1 MNRNLF
7 EMAVGTIALMIS
19 ILFVSYVV
27 RTGLWKHKT
36 NLNFPL
42 KAKFANIDGIKIGS
56 DVKIGGL
63 KVGKVTGIE
72 LNSKT
77 FEVEVDLVVQDD
89 LKIPTDSSLSVTSS
103 GIFGSKYLAIK
114 VGFEEEF
121 FDKNDLFTSTQS
133 STNLEDLISKFATSS
148 NSSSSIGGK
157 K

>member
-7 EMAVGTIALMIS
+7 EMVIGTIALMIS
-19 ILFVSYVV
+19 MLFVSYVM
-27 RTGLWKHKT
+27 RTGLWRHKT

-42 KAKFANIDGIKIGS
+42 KAKFSNIDGIKIGS

-63 KVGKVTGIE
+63 KVGKVESIE
-72 LNSKT
+72 LNNTT
-77 FEVEVDLVVQDD
+77 FEVEVELVVQDD

-114 VGFEEEF
+114 IGFEEEF
-121 FDKNDLFTSTQS
+121 FDKNGYFTSTQS

-148 NSSSSIGGK
+148 SSSASIGGK